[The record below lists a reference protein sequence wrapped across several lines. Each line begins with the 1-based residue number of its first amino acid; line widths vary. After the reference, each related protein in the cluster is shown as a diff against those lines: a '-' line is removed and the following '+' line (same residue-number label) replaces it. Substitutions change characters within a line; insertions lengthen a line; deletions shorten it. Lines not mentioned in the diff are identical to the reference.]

1 MEILE
6 LSCGEGEKMKFYSIY
21 SIYHVYIERDRSN
34 AKNYR
39 LFAVISFSLNVI
51 SSNCFLYYESQMA
64 PNHIFEI
71 FIVNLIKKGCALT
84 QLRWFNRC
92 SRWHLHCR
100 STNKQL
106 EARRRC
112 HKKME
117 TQPQTPNFTL
127 INIFLNQKILKLILT
142 DHFVIKKYYI
152 KSFLFLRIFSL
163 LFYFR
168 LSITA
173 LYADSLE
180 TTSTIFLS

>member
-84 QLRWFNRC
+84 QLR
-92 SRWHLHCR
+92 
-100 STNKQL
+100 
-106 EARRRC
+106 
-112 HKKME
+112 
-117 TQPQTPNFTL
+117 
-127 INIFLNQKILKLILT
+127 
-142 DHFVIKKYYI
+142 
-152 KSFLFLRIFSL
+152 
-163 LFYFR
+163 
-168 LSITA
+168 
-173 LYADSLE
+173 
-180 TTSTIFLS
+180 